1 MFDLDS
7 NVTTEVDNDLI
18 DKNKEL
24 GEVLRFQQD
33 TIQDQAMRIEV
44 SLNDEFY
51 SNFSPFIVY
60 TFEAFMP
67 PDLPDE
73 GDVRQPHESV

>member
-1 MFDLDS
+1 MFYLDS

-24 GEVLRFQQD
+24 EEVVRFQHD

-44 SLNDEFY
+44 SLSVKFY
-51 SNFSPFIVY
+51 SNFFLLFFFHFVSTY
-60 TFEAFMP
+60 AA
-67 PDLPDE
+67 
-73 GDVRQPHESV
+73 RPH